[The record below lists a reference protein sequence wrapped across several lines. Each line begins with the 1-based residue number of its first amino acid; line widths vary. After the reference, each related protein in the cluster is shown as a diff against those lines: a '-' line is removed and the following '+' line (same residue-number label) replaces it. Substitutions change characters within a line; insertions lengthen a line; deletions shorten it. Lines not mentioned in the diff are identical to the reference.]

1 MMRAL
6 NPKDEALLE
15 ALRSNA
21 RLSISELAR
30 QLGVSRTTA
39 QQRLQRLEKTGVITG
54 YALRLGEPY
63 LDNAI
68 HAHVNL
74 SVEPAHS
81 ADIISSLEDN
91 PRIETLYTVSGK
103 IDLIAIVTAPSASA
117 LDKTLDEIGLLKG
130 IKSTD
135 TAIILSTKIDRR

>member
-1 MMRAL
+1 MRTI
-6 NPKDEALLE
+6 NPKDEKLLDT
-15 ALRSNA
+15 LKNNA

-39 QQRLQRLEKTGVITG
+39 QQRLQRLETTGVITG
-54 YALRLGEPY
+54 YALRLGNEY
-63 LDNAI
+63 LDNSI

-74 SVEPAHS
+74 QIESVHS
-81 ADIISSLEDN
+81 SKIIALLKDN

-103 IDLIAIVTAPSASA
+103 IDFIAIVTAPSASA
-117 LDKTLDEIGLLKG
+117 LDKTLDEISLLKG
-130 IKSTD
+130 VKSTE

>member
-1 MMRAL
+1 MRAI
-6 NPKDEALLE
+6 NPKDEKLLE
-15 ALRSNA
+15 ALKNNA

-30 QLGVSRTTA
+30 QLGISRTTA
-39 QQRLQRLEKTGVITG
+39 QQRLQRLETTDVITG
-54 YALRLGEPY
+54 YALRLGKQY

-74 SVEPAHS
+74 VVEPIHS
-81 ADIISSLEDN
+81 ADIIAALKTN
-91 PRIETLYTVSGK
+91 PRVETLYTVSGK

-130 IKSTD
+130 IKSTE

>member
-1 MMRAL
+1 MKTI
-6 NPKDEALLE
+6 NPKDEKLLDT
-15 ALRSNA
+15 LKNNA

-39 QQRLQRLEKTGVITG
+39 QQRLQRLETTGVITG
-54 YALRLGEPY
+54 YALRLGNEY
-63 LDNAI
+63 LDNSI

-74 SVEPAHS
+74 QVEPVHS
-81 ADIISSLEDN
+81 SKIIALLKDN

-103 IDLIAIVTAPSASA
+103 IDFIAIVTAPSASA
-117 LDKTLDEIGLLKG
+117 LDKTLDEISLLKG
-130 IKSTD
+130 VKSTE

>member
-1 MMRAL
+1 MRVI
-6 NPKDEALLE
+6 NPKDERLLE
-15 ALRSNA
+15 ALKNNA

-54 YALRLGEPY
+54 YALRLGNEY
-63 LDNAI
+63 LDSSI

-74 SVEPAHS
+74 KVEPLHS
-81 ADIISSLEDN
+81 SNIITALKEN

-103 IDLIAIVTAPSASA
+103 IDMIAIVIAPSASA
-117 LDKTLDEIGLLKG
+117 LDQTLDEISLLNG

>member
-1 MMRAL
+1 
-6 NPKDEALLE
+6 
-15 ALRSNA
+15 
-21 RLSISELAR
+21 
-30 QLGVSRTTA
+30 
-39 QQRLQRLEKTGVITG
+39 
-54 YALRLGEPY
+54 
-63 LDNAI
+63 
-68 HAHVNL
+68 
-74 SVEPAHS
+74 
-81 ADIISSLEDN
+81 